1 MTTLRSAW
9 DVTAGLILGRP
20 DDQHTKRFVLTSDDM
35 ESDPTG
41 RILGDAAAGDRI
53 RHLDHGP
60 GVPELGQD
68 RLGVVLVSAFGPELH
83 RVRTILI
90 VEDLAKR

>member
-41 RILGDAAAGDRI
+41 RFLATRQQAIEYATSIMDPAYLNWVRI
-53 RHLDHGP
+53 DW
-60 GVPELGQD
+60 VW
-68 RLGVVLVSAFGPELH
+68 F
-83 RVRTILI
+83 
-90 VEDLAKR
+90 